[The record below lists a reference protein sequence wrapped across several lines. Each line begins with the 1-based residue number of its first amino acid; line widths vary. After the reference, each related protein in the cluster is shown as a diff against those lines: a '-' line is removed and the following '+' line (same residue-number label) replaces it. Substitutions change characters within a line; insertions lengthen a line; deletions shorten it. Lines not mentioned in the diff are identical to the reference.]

1 MVVSFDIV
9 RCHAVGLFVRG
20 GVLGI
25 SHAFSS
31 LPNSTRRAC
40 ERDVI
45 AFVNILQLD

>member
-9 RCHAVGLFVRG
+9 RCHADCRPFFLG

-25 SHAFSS
+25 SHAFFS
-31 LPNSTRRAC
+31 LPHVRRGAC

-45 AFVNILQLD
+45 AFVNIL